1 MLYRTFGIKETEEI
15 LNNKQLTVQQVI
27 IHEKEDIVQQRQEF
41 MFH

>member
-15 LNNKQLTVQQVI
+15 PNNKQLMVQEVI
-27 IHEKEDIVQQRQEF
+27 IHEKEDVVQQSQEF